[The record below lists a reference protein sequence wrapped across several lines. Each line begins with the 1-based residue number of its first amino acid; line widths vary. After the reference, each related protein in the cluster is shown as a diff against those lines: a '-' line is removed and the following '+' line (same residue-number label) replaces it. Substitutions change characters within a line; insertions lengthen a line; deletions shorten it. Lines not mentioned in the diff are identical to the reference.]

1 MFNNNGNSCLINYL
15 CSMNTNKD
23 TQGSRGIFHPLDA
36 AMPKHTALNNP
47 FFYNPDGLALAAASE
62 LQAHLPA
69 APAEGKMWGVLVAE
83 RHGEVGF
90 IAAYSGQID
99 GRADAALD
107 GGWKVCPP
115 VVDYLEPGGYFKMHE
130 REITQI
136 NHEIEDLRQDKDY
149 LLAKGDYMRLQAD
162 ADEEISR
169 RKLTM
174 QEAKADRDR
183 RRASGSIGD
192 EELKEMTRQS
202 QFLKAEVHRAKA
214 RYRKLMAEARQ
225 AVGPYEDKIGSLRRR
240 RKLLSDH
247 LQAWLFGQF
256 RLLNARGESKPM
268 PDIFSDYY
276 QKNSPALLKNPSANM
291 LCPSGAGECCEP
303 KLLQYAF
310 SHGMRPLRMAT
321 FWWGPAPAD
330 RLRRHGNFYPA
341 CSGKCKPIL
350 AWMLQ
355 GLDVDPNPLDGQPDG
370 DFKIVFEDEWLA
382 VVDKPAGMLAVPGKG
397 HRASVV
403 DLLAEMWKGKC
414 RPMAV
419 HRLDMDTS
427 GLMVVAKDA
436 LTRSRLQRDFENR
449 KIEKEY
455 IAIVERELHTAASDK
470 EPIDPELTYMP
481 ATGKIRLPLSADPM
495 DRPRQFVD
503 MAGGKEATTKY
514 TILSAGNGE
523 TRLLLSPKTGRTHQL
538 RVHCAAPLGLNAP
551 IKGDTLYGKPSDRLY
566 LHAARIAFR
575 HPATGQLMALT
586 SAPDF

>member
-1 MFNNNGNSCLINYL
+1 MNYL
-15 CSMNTNKD
+15 CNMNKTEHD
-23 TQGSRGIFHPLDA
+23 SRGLFHPIDA
-36 AMPKHTALNNP
+36 AMPCHTALNNP
-47 FFYNPDGLALAAASE
+47 FFYNPDNLALAAVRE
-62 LQAHLPA
+62 LQSRLPA
-69 APAEGKMWGVLVAE
+69 DPAEGKMWGVLVAE
-83 RHGEVGF
+83 HYGELGF

-115 VVDYLEPGGYFKMHE
+115 VVDYLEPDGYFKTHE
-130 REITQI
+130 REITRI
-136 NHEIEDLRQDKDY
+136 NHEIEHLEQDKGY
-149 LLAKGDYMRLQAD
+149 LRAKEDLMRLQAA

-174 QEAKADRDR
+174 KEAKAERDR
-183 RRASGSIGD
+183 RRATGSIGD
-192 EELKEMTRQS
+192 GELQEMTRQS
-202 QFLKAEVHRAKA
+202 QFLKGEVRRAKA
-214 RYRKLMAEARQ
+214 RFGKLIEGARQ
-225 AVGPYEDKIGSLRRR
+225 AVSPYEDKIGSLRRR

-268 PDIFSDYY
+268 PDIFRDYY
-276 QKNSPALLKNPSANM
+276 SKNSPALLKGTAGGM

-341 CSGKCKPIL
+341 CGGKCKPIL

-355 GLDVDPNPLDGQPDG
+355 GLDVAPNPLDGQPDG
-370 DFKIVFEDEWLA
+370 VLKVVFEDDWLA
-382 VVDKPAGMLAVPGKG
+382 VIDKPAGMLAVPGKG
-397 HRASVV
+397 RKASVTR
-403 DLLAEMWKGKC
+403 LLAERWKGKC

-419 HRLDMDTS
+419 HRLDMATS
-427 GLMVVAKDA
+427 GLMIVAKDA
-436 LTRSRLQRDFENR
+436 RTRSRLQRDFENR

-455 IAIVERELHTAASDK
+455 IAVVERELHTALNGK
-470 EPIDPELTYMP
+470 EPVDPELTYMP
-481 ATGKIRLPLSADPM
+481 ATGKIRLPLNPDPM

-503 MAGGKEATTKY
+503 MAGGKEATTEY
-514 TILSAGNGE
+514 RILSAGNGE
-523 TRLLLSPKTGRTHQL
+523 TRLSLSPKTGRTHQL

-566 LHAARIAFR
+566 LHAARIVFR
-575 HPATGQLMALT
+575 HPATGQLMTFT
-586 SAPDF
+586 SDPDF